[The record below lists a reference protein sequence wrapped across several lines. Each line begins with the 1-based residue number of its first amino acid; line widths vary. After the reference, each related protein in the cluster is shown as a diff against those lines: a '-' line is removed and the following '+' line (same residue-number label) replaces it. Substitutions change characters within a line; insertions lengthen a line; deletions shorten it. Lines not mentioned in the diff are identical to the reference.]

1 MKFTA
6 IESRARIGIAALLIA
21 LLLAVG
27 IGLFSYLKAA
37 GDLSKGRIEQLK
49 LQAVLLASLVSSD
62 ASAETDAKLK
72 EHLKQFG
79 LTVAC
84 VVYSP
89 DGAATARASTAE
101 PEPEWRL
108 LTPSFGA
115 GTIPGLGNLA
125 SGPQPSLSQASA
137 RAEGELQIA
146 ESRAPDGRIVVVA
159 QTAEAAPLPTIYYI
173 FSYQL
178 IALVLGL
185 CIVALLVRW
194 VLRPYRRMVEAARG
208 SPVTASRE
216 MSESEFVVETFQ
228 ALIDQL
234 QLKERELAELHA
246 LERRRA
252 ERSERFSERLI
263 ANIPSGLVVITPG
276 GLVSSANAYARQ
288 IFASA
293 GHDGDKPRAGGGLQT
308 VSVDYRAFFRGAPRM
323 IRLVS
328 ECLANGTAFQREE
341 VEVSGADS
349 RMRRLGL
356 SLSPITDAQQGIEG
370 ALCLLTDIT
379 EVSELRE
386 RMKVQES
393 MANLGEM
400 AAGLAHEFKNSLAT
414 IHGYVQLLEFKDTD
428 RADHDGRSRALE
440 AMLGEVRLLAQLVTD
455 FLNFARP
462 QQPVLSPV
470 EIRTVIEDCTAELRP
485 QLARGSIELRVEGQ
499 FATLPGDES
508 MLKRAFSNL
517 LRNAAEAIDS
527 CSANSLIEVTSLL
540 DTGKGRRYA
549 HIRISDTGGGI
560 PAENL
565 QKIFIPFFTTK
576 SRGYGIGLALVQK
589 IFVAHGG
596 DVSVERSDQ
605 SGTVFHC
612 RLPMSSPPSQVEHT
626 TESLSLS
633 VT

>member
-1 MKFTA
+1 MKFTG
-6 IESRARIGIAALLIA
+6 IESRVRIGIAILLIA
-21 LLLAVG
+21 LLLVVG
-27 IGLFSYLKAA
+27 IGLFSYLQTA
-37 GDLSKGRIEQLK
+37 GDLSKQRVEQSK
-49 LQAVLLASLVSSD
+49 LQAALLTSVISSEP
-62 ASAETDAKLK
+62 AGLTEPKLK
-72 EHLKQFG
+72 ERLKQYG
-79 LTVAC
+79 LAVAC
-84 VVYSP
+84 AVYSP
-89 DGAATARASTAE
+89 DGNTIARASTLD
-101 PEPEWRL
+101 PQPEWRL
-108 LTPSFGA
+108 LTPR
-115 GTIPGLGNLA
+115 PGSSAA
-125 SGPQPSLSQASA
+125 SPQVTGPHVTGPQASLGQITVRS
-137 RAEGELQIA
+137 EGDWQIA
-146 ESRAPDGRIVVVA
+146 ESRVGDGRIVVVA
-159 QTAEAAPLPTIYYI
+159 RPAEAAPLPTIYYI

-185 CIVALLVRW
+185 CMIALLVRW
-194 VLRPYRRMVEAARG
+194 LVRPYRRMVEAARG
-208 SPVTASRE
+208 SPVRASRE

-234 QLKERELAELHA
+234 QLKEKELAELHA

-276 GLVSSANAYARQ
+276 GLVSSANAYARE
-288 IFASA
+288 IFAIHGQSGNGEA
-293 GHDGDKPRAGGGLQT
+293 PSPVGGLQP
-308 VSVDYRAFFRGAPRM
+308 VSIDYHVLFTSAPRM
-323 IRLVS
+323 IELVS
-328 ECLANGTAFQREE
+328 ECLAAGKSFQREE
-341 VEVSGADS
+341 VEVSTADG
-349 RMRRLGL
+349 RARRLGL
-356 SLSPITDAQQGIEG
+356 SLSPITDSQHRIEG

-386 RMKVQES
+386 RMKLQES

-414 IHGYVQLLEFKDTD
+414 IHGYVQLLEFKDAAQD
-428 RADHDGRSRALE
+428 DQDGRARALQ

-462 QQPVLSPV
+462 QQPILAPV
-470 EIRTVIEDCTAELRP
+470 ETRAVIEDCSAELKP
-485 QLARGSIELRVEGQ
+485 QLARDHIELKVDGQ

-508 MLKRAFSNL
+508 MLKRAVSNL
-517 LRNAAEAIDS
+517 LRNAAEAID
-527 CSANSLIEVTSLL
+527 CGSANSLIEVTGSL
-540 DTGKGRRYA
+540 DSGKGRRYA

-576 SRGYGIGLALVQK
+576 SRRYGIGLALVQK

-612 RLPMSSPPSQVEHT
+612 RLPLAASPSQVEHT
-626 TESLSLS
+626 L
-633 VT
+633 V